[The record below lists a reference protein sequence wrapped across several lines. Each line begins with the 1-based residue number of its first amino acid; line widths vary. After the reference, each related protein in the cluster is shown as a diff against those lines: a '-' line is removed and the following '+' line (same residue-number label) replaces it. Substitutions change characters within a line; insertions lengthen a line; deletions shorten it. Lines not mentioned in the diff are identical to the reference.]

1 MASQEKP
8 EPSNLDVWSSI
19 RNLRK
24 KMRSSK
30 TENEIN
36 SLLQKS
42 QNSTKFSSNN
52 SMISQKELNI
62 SSKELNNSQKDNKE
76 ENFEEIKEL
85 PAQEYKEYKPQTK
98 KKFPSKNKT
107 YYEYEEPEE
116 FREKGSF
123 EKKN

>member
-1 MASQEKP
+1 MNSKKNKNKFKQEVIYVK
-8 EPSNLDVWSSI
+8 
-19 RNLRK
+19 
-24 KMRSSK
+24 
-30 TENEIN
+30 
-36 SLLQKS
+36 
-42 QNSTKFSSNN
+42 
-52 SMISQKELNI
+52 
-62 SSKELNNSQKDNKE
+62 KE